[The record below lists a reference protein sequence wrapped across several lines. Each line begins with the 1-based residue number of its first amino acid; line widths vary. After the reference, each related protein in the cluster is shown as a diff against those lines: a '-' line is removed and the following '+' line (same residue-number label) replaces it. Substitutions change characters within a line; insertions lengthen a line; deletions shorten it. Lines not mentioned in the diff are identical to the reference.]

1 MPATPCRER
10 RSWTAKEDQLLR
22 EAVEKEDPENP
33 NPSKW
38 HAIAKHVPNR
48 TNKDC
53 RKRWFAKMASD
64 VVKGGWS
71 PEEDER
77 LVRGIK
83 MYGTRRWSLVAS
95 IVQTRNSDQ
104 CAKRW
109 TDTLNP
115 AIDRTMWTPEADEM
129 LLKAVAE
136 HGKVWTKIV
145 KTYFPG
151 RTGLSAKNRL
161 VQLFLNVVLYANE
174 HYSYNSITRFTSDS
188 ARARARRRTPE
199 SPTQQIH
206 RKSDSTSSTSSSSS
220 SASSSCNTTPSP
232 VTPTM
237 SIPGTVSSPS
247 FQSNIFDTFSGWAS
261 TPTTPMDNSFNHNIS
276 IQLNSPHNF
285 DHSQHSLQKPQ
296 LIDPS
301 FQTFEHPMHQTFP
314 AFANHQMAFQNDT
327 VLQMFSHTPQQQQ
340 QQQQQQ
346 QSMYSTGLQ
355 EAAPI
360 YMQGSISNDISGQ
373 MAMFGSLPHDVDPFM
388 GFAWDNAGAPVEV
401 KQHDRFIAPAVNETL
416 FIF

>member
-1 MPATPCRER
+1 MPPTPCRER
-10 RSWTAKEDQLLR
+10 RSWTSREDQLLR
-22 EAVEKEDPENP
+22 EAVDKEDPHNP

-83 MYGTRRWSLVAS
+83 MFGTRWSQVAS

-115 AIDRTMWTPEADEM
+115 SIDRTMWTPDADEM

-145 KTYFPG
+145 KTYFPR
-151 RTGLSAKNRL
+151 RTGLSAKNR
-161 VQLFLNVVLYANE
+161 
-174 HYSYNSITRFTSDS
+174 YNSITRFNSDHS
-188 ARARARRRTPE
+188 RGRARRKTPE
-199 SPTQQIH
+199 SPTQLMH
-206 RKSDSTSSTSSSSS
+206 RKSSISSPLSSVPSSSSS
-220 SASSSCNTTPSP
+220 SCSTTPSP
-232 VTPTM
+232 ITPSM
-237 SIPGTVSSPS
+237 SISTSANASPY
-247 FQSNIFDTFSGWAS
+247 QSNLFESFSGWPSSPAS
-261 TPTTPMDNSFNHNIS
+261 SMDNSYNHGLPIPT
-276 IQLNSPHNF
+276 QQNF
-285 DHSQHSLQKPQ
+285 DTTQQSLLFKSQMME
-296 LIDPS
+296 PS
-301 FQTFEHPMHQTFP
+301 FPTFDTTLNQTFP
-314 AFANHQMAFQNDT
+314 QYANTNMTFQNDSSF
-327 VLQMFSHTPQQQQ
+327 QHMFTNTHNQQP
-340 QQQQQQ
+340 
-346 QSMYSTGLQ
+346 MYTLGPQ
-355 EAAPI
+355 EAAQL
-360 YMQGSISNDISGQ
+360 YSHANMTNDMSNQ
-373 MAMFGSLPHDVDPFM
+373 FAMFGTINAEVDAFM
-388 GFAWDNAGAPVEV
+388 GLAWDNTSTHADV
-401 KQHDRFIAPAVNETL
+401 KQNDRFMAPAASESL